1 MASTISGKFGEIIFA
16 RLEPRE
22 DLRQGLLRVIKE
34 KDIKSG
40 VILSITG
47 ALEKA
52 RVHRFLEVGAPTV
65 QVGIIDVPGPLE
77 ASGHGIIGRF
87 EAPEFGEA
95 PVVFGEAMGHDEPY
109 LHVHL
114 TLASAKETVCGH
126 LLDGTTIRSNYPKS
140 HFTVI
145 IARIEGAMLKMM
157 VAPGTEPGKIDI
169 GHELVPY

>member
-1 MASTISGKFGEIIFA
+1 MASTISGKLGEIIFA
-16 RLEPRE
+16 RLDPKE

-34 KDIKSG
+34 QDIKSG

-52 RVHRFLEVGAPTV
+52 RVHRFLEVGLPTV
-65 QVGIIDVPGPLE
+65 QVGIHDVPGPME

-87 EAPEFGEA
+87 GAPDFDEA
-95 PVVFGEAMGHDEPY
+95 PVLFGEAMGHGEPY

-126 LLDGTTIRSNYPKS
+126 LLDGTIIRSNYPTS

-157 VAPGTEPGKIDI
+157 VSPGEEPGKIDI
-169 GHELVPY
+169 GHELVPF